1 MYCFGGF
8 YCRFLITLLYCLC
21 CLCRNG
27 IKRNAEVIYTMAS
40 EDQKQLE
47 GDTSSVSRTSILLT
61 ARHHAALILNKNDSM
76 APDLQ
81 RSKTMVQALSPT
93 VQLLKKDMMKE
104 FEIVRQL
111 EKDMEIG
118 VQQVEKSPE
127 QTKRPGRPKKNPTI
141 VDKGHYPYTIAGQ
154 CDNTMF
160 LRGASLCERCKGELF
175 NLYFQCK
182 GCYIKGENLLLCK
195 ICLSSKDSTQCP
207 DDTTKKHNPKE
218 KNHQAFDVNFRFH
231 HFQESL
237 GDCQW
242 FENIQK
248 ALAIIRVDLL
258 RTDPADDDDEKGSM
272 SEERQYKL
280 FVEKLLL
287 KRNEL
292 SESLDKQSTKLRLP
306 PYNTTEASELMQLEV
321 EACDKTIDVWR
332 HLLLKRELEQH
343 TTGRG
348 TKASYIFP
356 RLFYPLYRDRGYKKR
371 DRSGH
376 QEFTDEWNLPNG
388 ETNPPCA

>member
-1 MYCFGGF
+1 
-8 YCRFLITLLYCLC
+8 
-21 CLCRNG
+21 
-27 IKRNAEVIYTMAS
+27 MAS
-40 EDQKQLE
+40 EDQNQLE
-47 GDTSSVSRTSILLT
+47 GTTSSVSRTSILLT

-160 LRGASLCERCKGELF
+160 LRGASLCERCKGELS

-182 GCYIKGENLLLCK
+182 GCNINGENLFLCK
-195 ICLSSKDSTQCP
+195 ICLSSKDITQCP
-207 DDTTKKHNPKE
+207 VDTTKKHNPKT
-218 KNHQAFDVNFRFH
+218 KDHQAFDVNFRFH
-231 HFQESL
+231 HFQKSL
-237 GDCQW
+237 GDCQR
-242 FENIQK
+242 FETIQK

-258 RTDPADDDDEKGSM
+258 RTDPADDDADKGSM

-306 PYNTTEASELMQLEV
+306 TYNTTEASALMQPEEEV
-321 EACDKTIDVWR
+321 CDKTISVWR
-332 HLLLKRELEQH
+332 HLLLKRELEKH

-356 RLFYPLYRDRGYKKR
+356 SLFYKMYRDLGYKKR
-371 DRSGH
+371 DRSTH
-376 QEFTDEWNLPNG
+376 QGYTDEWDLPNG
-388 ETNPPCA
+388 ETNPPCE